1 MQVLA
6 EGSMTV
12 DEIHDVSKIDH
23 WFLRRLERIT
33 NFGKKMQ
40 VPWRICLATQR

>member
-1 MQVLA
+1 
-6 EGSMTV
+6 MTV

-33 NFGKKMQ
+33 NYSKKME
-40 VPWRICLATQR
+40 VRPDQRSTSIMRRDYFKS